1 MQLAIIAAIVTAIVG
16 VLFAMQNN
24 VAVTV
29 NVLLWRF
36 DSSLAMVLLVSLA
49 LGALAVALLTTPGA
63 LKNQWQ
69 AARLKRRIATLE
81 DACEHLCQR
90 VAELE
95 SSGPA
100 PASTREEPPYVGLK
114 QLITGVSEKEPPQT

>member
-1 MQLAIIAAIVTAIVG
+1 MQLAIIAAIATAIVG

-29 NVLLWRF
+29 NVLFWRF

-69 AARLKRRIATLE
+69 AVRLKRRIATLE
-81 DACEHLCQR
+81 ETCEYQR
-90 VAELE
+90 QRIDELA
-95 SSGPA
+95 SSVPI
-100 PASTREEPPYVGLK
+100 PVSTREEPPYVGLK
-114 QLITGVSEKEPPQT
+114 QLIACVSDKEPPRT